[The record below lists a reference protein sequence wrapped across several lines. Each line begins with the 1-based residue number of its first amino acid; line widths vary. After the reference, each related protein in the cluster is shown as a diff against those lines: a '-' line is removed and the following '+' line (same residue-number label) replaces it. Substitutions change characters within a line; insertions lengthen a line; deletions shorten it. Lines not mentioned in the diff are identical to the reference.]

1 MPATFF
7 MLEDTLG
14 QLPVDFCLPVAK
26 SACYFVPPMAKS

>member
-7 MLEDTLG
+7 MLEGTLG

-26 SACYFVPPMAKS
+26 NACYFVPPMAKS